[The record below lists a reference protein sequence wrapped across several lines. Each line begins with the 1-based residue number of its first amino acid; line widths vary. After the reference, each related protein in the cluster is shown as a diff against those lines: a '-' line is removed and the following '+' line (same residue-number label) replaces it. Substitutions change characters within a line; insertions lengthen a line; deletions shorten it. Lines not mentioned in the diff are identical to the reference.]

1 MLNHPADKIR
11 ESFREYV
18 AQRVTIPADAIMLET
33 TLIRDGMYCG
43 RRFALEGY
51 CVVYF
56 VEEQQIKMYS
66 PAGTVEFSCPLATF
80 LSPPSQSIAA

>member
-11 ESFREYV
+11 QTFREYV
-18 AQRVTIPADAIMLET
+18 AARMTIPADAIMLET

-43 RRFALEGY
+43 RRFALEGF

-56 VEEQQIKMYS
+56 VEEQQIKMYG

>member
-11 ESFREYV
+11 ETFREYV
-18 AQRVTIPADAIMLET
+18 ASKVTIPTDAIMLET

-51 CVVYF
+51 CIVYF
-56 VEEQQIKMYS
+56 AEEKQIKLYV
-66 PAGTVEFSCPLATF
+66 PTGKVEFSSPLAAF